1 MPTPPIDPADAPRE
15 NPATREGYH
24 HGDLRAALI
33 EQAEAVAREE
43 GPEALT
49 MRALTRQ
56 VGVSANAAYRHFA
69 DRAALVQEVTFR
81 GQAAMARAMDAAR
94 AALPARADGAAHLT
108 AVGRTYIEA
117 ARAEPGLF
125 RTAFTE
131 PADLELSADPRAAGD
146 SGLTP
151 FLHLADAL
159 DRMVADGSLAAE
171 LREGAEAPCWSA
183 VHGFSMLV
191 VSGPLRSAPDEVVDA
206 LAARTVATAVHG
218 ITQYP

>member
-1 MPTPPIDPADAPRE
+1 MPSPPSDPGE
-15 NPATREGYH
+15 NPAPRGGYH

-33 EQAEAVAREE
+33 DQAEAVARTK
-43 GPEALT
+43 GPEAVT

-69 DRAALVQEVTFR
+69 DRAALVQEVAFR
-81 GQAAMARAMDAAR
+81 AQAAMARAMDAAR
-94 AALPARADGAAHLT
+94 ADLPAQADGAAHLT

-159 DRMVADGSLAAE
+159 DRMVADHY
-171 LREGAEAPCWSA
+171 EG
-183 VHGFSMLV
+183 
-191 VSGPLRSAPDEVVDA
+191 
-206 LAARTVATAVHG
+206 
-218 ITQYP
+218 

>member
-15 NPATREGYH
+15 NPAPRGGYH

-33 EQAEAVAREE
+33 EQAEAVAREK
-43 GPEALT
+43 GPEAVT

-94 AALPARADGAAHLT
+94 AALPAQADGAAHLT

-125 RTAFTE
+125 RTSFTE

-218 ITQYP
+218 ITQAP